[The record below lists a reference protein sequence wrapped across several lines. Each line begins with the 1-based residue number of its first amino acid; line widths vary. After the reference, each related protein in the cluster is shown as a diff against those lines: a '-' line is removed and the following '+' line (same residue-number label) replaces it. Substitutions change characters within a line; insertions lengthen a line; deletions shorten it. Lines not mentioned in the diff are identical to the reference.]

1 MIVKKILEYK
11 QGGGKMPTLRLI
23 TEQEAQGE
31 VKDMFEQIKKL
42 MGGEIPPTFQVMAN
56 NPEYLKLVLQK
67 LNVILQNGELD
78 KKTKYAIGF
87 AVSTLNNCEP
97 CINMYTGLL
106 QEQGF
111 TEKQIIEVLSVI
123 DLVSAMNH
131 FNNGT
136 IIKPQ

>member
-1 MIVKKILEYK
+1 
-11 QGGGKMPTLRLI
+11 MPTLKLI

-31 VKDMFEQIKKL
+31 VKEMYEQIKKL
-42 MGGEIPPTFQVMAN
+42 MGGEVPPTFQVMAN
-56 NPEYLKLVLQK
+56 NPEYLKLTLQK

-78 KKTKYAIGF
+78 KKTKYSIGL
-87 AVSTLNNCEP
+87 AVSTLNNCAP

-106 QEQGF
+106 KEQGV
-111 TEKQIIEVLSVI
+111 TEKQIVEILSVI
-123 DLVSAMNH
+123 DLVSGINH